1 MDPDSRDLANYEQ
14 AVEYNKTTALLM
26 AKAIKK
32 NEQARKRTLNI
43 RTSERIVIQQTKMD
57 LPTVNYRREKNKN
70 IELESEDF
78 IVSTVGNDLIVNSS
92 VTTSYPSV
100 RRPKILHFDHNCF
113 LAVVWVPE
121 KALMFYSNGSICY
134 YPYNKYKAFRIIDS
148 QLFFVKPNI
157 SMIISAFP
165 EIADRVIFH
174 SHKVKA
180 HHQLL
185 YDNTITS
192 SFYNPFTNKQ
202 VVFPHSGVRHI
213 DYNIFRWHKHY
224 FQIPHEL
231 LY

>member
-1 MDPDSRDLANYEQ
+1 MEPDHYEPGHYEQ
-14 AVEYNKTTALLM
+14 AVEYNRTTALLM
-26 AKAIKK
+26 AKAMKK
-32 NEQARKRTLNI
+32 NEQARRRTLNI
-43 RTSERIVIQQTKMD
+43 RTSERILIQQTKMD
-57 LPTVNYRREKNKN
+57 LPIVNYRREKDKN
-70 IELESEDF
+70 IQLEFQDF
-78 IVSTVGNDLIVNSS
+78 IVSTIDNDLVVNNG
-92 VTTSYPSV
+92 VTTAYPSIK
-100 RRPKILHFDHNCF
+100 RPKVLHFDYNCF
-113 LAVVWVPE
+113 LAVVWVPA
-121 KALMFYSNGSICY
+121 KALMFYSNGAICY
-134 YPYNKYKAFRIIDS
+134 YPYSKYKAFRIIDG
-148 QLFFVKPNI
+148 QLFFIKPNI

-202 VVFPHSGVRHI
+202 VVFPHSGVNHI
-213 DYNIFRWHKHY
+213 ENNVFRWHKHY